1 MNLVEHLRTWDDIPD
16 DDAKAFHWL
25 DVKTAEAADL
35 IEKQSAQIEM
45 LRSAILQF
53 RNERALARA
62 HAVRSTAGYMAMQ
75 TAAIDATP
83 DQALEQFAAKV
94 REQCEKACES
104 EYVTEVDADDAVYNS
119 AITYAL
125 RAIRAITEIP
135 K

>member
-1 MNLVEHLRTWDDIPD
+1 MTTEWKDCVDPENCCRRKQV
-16 DDAKAFHWL
+16 DAL
-25 DVKTAEAADL
+25 
-35 IEKQSAQIEM
+35 
-45 LRSAILQF
+45 
-53 RNERALARA
+53 
-62 HAVRSTAGYMAMQ
+62 ST
-75 TAAIDATP
+75 TP
-83 DQALEQFAAKV
+83 DQALEQFAKKV

>member
-1 MNLVEHLRTWDDIPD
+1 MNLVKQLRTWDEMPEYDSD
-16 DDAKAFHWL
+16 SFHWL
-25 DVKTAEAADL
+25 DLKTAEAADL
-35 IEKQSAQIEM
+35 IERQAAQIEIAKKG
-45 LRSAILQF
+45 LRHYEN
-53 RNERALARA
+53 RNPA
-62 HAVRSTAGYMAMQ
+62 HGTRNP
-75 TAAIDATP
+75 AAIALDEIEAIVTHP
-83 DQALEQFAAKV
+83 DQALERFAAKV

>member
-1 MNLVEHLRTWDDIPD
+1 MTSLVKRLRSYLPLGDGSLWGQSSKDI
-16 DDAKAFHWL
+16 
-25 DVKTAEAADL
+25 AEAADL
-35 IEKQSAQIEM
+35 IERQAAQIEIAKKG
-45 LRSAILQF
+45 LRHYEN
-53 RNERALARA
+53 RNPA
-62 HAVRSTAGYMAMQ
+62 HGTRNP
-75 TAAIDATP
+75 AAIALDEIEAIVTHP